1 MKPLILASSSPRRK
15 ELLQQIGF
23 KFSIRTSETD
33 ERLEPDWT
41 PEDAVLHLSKKKAEA
56 VFSQHPDAVVIGA
69 DTIVVIDDVILGK
82 PSNRESAKRM
92 LSQLSGTSHQVL
104 TGVTILSDT
113 NKTTFFTQTDVRM
126 YPLTDLEIEN
136 YIDSGEPFDKAG
148 SYGIQGLGATL
159 VKEIKGDYYSVMG
172 LPVAETARRLKSFS
186 IYPDLNGK

>member
-15 ELLQQIGF
+15 ELLQQVGF
-23 KFSIRTSETD
+23 QFSIRTSETD

-41 PEDAVLHLSKKKAEA
+41 PQDAVLHLSQKKAEA
-56 VFSQHPDAVVIGA
+56 VFLKHSDAVVVGA

-82 PSNRESAKRM
+82 PSSRQSAKRM
-92 LSQLSGTSHQVL
+92 LTQLSGTNHQVL
-104 TGVTILSDT
+104 TGVTIISDT
-113 NKTTFFTQTDVRM
+113 NKISFFTQTDVYM
-126 YPLTDLEIEN
+126 YDLTEQDIDQ

-172 LPVAETARRLKSFS
+172 LPIAETARRLQPFS
-186 IYPDLNGK
+186 IYPKL